1 MIKDMDV
8 NYKLGLTAK
17 EFNQIQSAAESVGVC
32 YSGVA
37 GGKSNPHHKF
47 VHPGHRTPW
56 IFVIDSI
63 WKKSGHVR
71 FQHSYKD
78 KLQAFGIEPTQEN
91 DSGRNVSI
99 PYDESFEAALAYCCD
114 SGPSDREREMQQR
127 IAKDW
132 ARLFGGEYE
141 LKHQWL
147 KVSAGI
153 IPDLIALFRPT
164 QSLVVIELKVVH
176 TGREVLAQLQR
187 YLTNPKILS
196 ASGDQP
202 PLGAVIAPSYQPALL
217 LDRPGVRLYQLFV
230 EPLGVRLI
238 HDGWGQR

>member
-1 MIKDMDV
+1 MDV

-17 EFNQIQSAAESVGVC
+17 EFNQIQSTAESVGVC

-37 GGKSNPHHKF
+37 GGESNPHHKF
-47 VHPGHRTPW
+47 VHPGHGTPW
-56 IFVIDSI
+56 IFVIDSV
-63 WKKSGHVR
+63 WKKSGHIR
-71 FQHSYKD
+71 FQHFYKTA
-78 KLQAFGIEPTQEN
+78 LQDFGVEPEQEHH
-91 DSGRNVSI
+91 SGRNVSI
-99 PYDESFEAALAYCCD
+99 PYESLEAALAYCCD

-132 ARLFGGEYE
+132 ARLFGGEYD
-141 LKHQWL
+141 LIDQWMNI
-147 KVSAGI
+147 SAG
-153 IPDLIALFRPT
+153 IPDLIALFRPA

-187 YLTNPKILS
+187 YLTDPKVLS

-230 EPLGVRLI
+230 EPLGVRLM
-238 HDGWGQR
+238 HDGWGHR